1 MFMDRKEIA
10 SDFFRIIWYQNAER
24 VINTAIRVYNLNE
37 KQVNALKKAYLKPNH
52 YYTVIN

>member
-10 SDFFRIIWYQNAER
+10 SDFFRILWYQNAER

-37 KQVNALKKAYLKPNH
+37 KQENALKKAYLKPNH